1 MHGRT
6 YKKYC
11 FKINISVQNKTYL
24 YKVKKKKTVKIKRK
38 TKGYFK
44 KKKLYPDIACKT
56 HDLDN
61 ETEIN

>member
-38 TKGYFK
+38 TKGYF
-44 KKKLYPDIACKT
+44 
-56 HDLDN
+56 
-61 ETEIN
+61 